1 MPQDTFE
8 FRVAYRKLLIGLLVT
23 VVPISFAALY
33 AISQSARSLNHT
45 IGSHYSTIA
54 ESTASQVTQ
63 FIHSQ
68 VIEAGLMAVNPAV
81 VEEVTAANRTYQG
94 MTDAAIAERILRAE
108 EVWPTRGA
116 DAAVS
121 RILGSRASQ
130 SLRRYLQIDP
140 TFLRITV
147 TDEKGVTVAATHKTI
162 DYYQADEDYWR
173 NIYASGRGSV
183 SLTDVSYDVVT
194 KNNYIGIGMPIIDP
208 DTGRFLGTLD
218 ALVEVSSLFPIVRRA
233 EVGPG
238 GHALLV
244 KDDGTV
250 ISGPKTTLAM
260 DLKSDEYNALVDASK
275 NIAGRHSGYL
285 IANFPDRGETLIA
298 FADTGLREDFNNLG
312 WLVLVAQPT
321 EQAFAPI
328 AATQQLIMMIS
339 FLGLAA
345 VVVLGAYFA
354 LHRKTEVEEIEEE
367 FHPEYPPRTTSA

>member
-1 MPQDTFE
+1 VPQDTFE

-54 ESTASQVTQ
+54 ESTASQITQ

-68 VIEAGLMAVNPAV
+68 VIEVGLMAASPAV
-81 VEEVTAANRTYQG
+81 VDVVTAANRSYQG
-94 MTDAAIAERILRAE
+94 MTDAAIAERIQRAE
-108 EVWPTRGA
+108 EMWLTPRA
-116 DAAVS
+116 DALVS
-121 RILGSRASQ
+121 PILGSKASQ

-147 TDEKGVTVAATHKTI
+147 TDEKGATVAATHKTI

-173 NIYASGRGSV
+173 SIYAEGRGSV

-194 KNNYIGIGMPIIDP
+194 KNNYIGIGVPIIDP

-238 GHALLV
+238 GRALLV

-260 DLKSDEYNALVDASK
+260 SLKSDEHTALVDASR
-275 NIAGRHSGYL
+275 NFAGRQSGYL

-312 WLVLVAQPT
+312 WLVLVSQPT

-328 AATQQLIMMIS
+328 NTTQQLIMLIA

-345 VVVLGAYFA
+345 VVVLGVYFA
-354 LHRKTEVEEIEEE
+354 LHRRTDVEETEEE
-367 FHPEYPPRTTSA
+367 FHPGHPSRVSSI

>member
-1 MPQDTFE
+1 VPQDTFE

-23 VVPISFAALY
+23 IVPISFAALY
-33 AISQSARSLNHT
+33 AVSQSARSLNHT
-45 IGSHYSTIA
+45 IGSHYSTLA

-68 VIEAGLMAVNPAV
+68 VIEVGLMAANPAV
-81 VEEVTAANRTYQG
+81 VDAVAAANRSYQG
-94 MTDAAIAERILRAE
+94 MTDAAIAEKVQRAE
-108 EVWPTRGA
+108 EMWLTPRA
-116 DAAVS
+116 DALVS
-121 RILGSRASQ
+121 PILSSRASQ

-147 TDEKGVTVAATHKTI
+147 TDGKGATVAATHKTI
-162 DYYQADEDYWR
+162 DYYQADEEYWR
-173 NIYASGRGSV
+173 SIYADGRGSV
-183 SLTDVSYDVVT
+183 SVTDVSYDVVT
-194 KNNYIGIGMPIIDP
+194 KNNYIGIGVPITEP
-208 DTGRFLGTLD
+208 ETGQFLGTLD

-250 ISGPKTTLAM
+250 ISGPRTTLAM
-260 DLKSDEYNALVDASK
+260 SLKSDEHNALVDAST
-275 NIAGRHSGYL
+275 NLAGRHSGYL
-285 IANFPDRGETLIA
+285 IANFPERGETLIA

-312 WLVLVAQPT
+312 WLVLVSQPT

-328 AATQQLIMMIS
+328 NTTQQLIMLIA

-345 VVVLGAYFA
+345 VVVLGVYFA
-354 LHRKTEVEEIEEE
+354 LHRKTEVEEIEQE
-367 FHPEYPPRTTSA
+367 FHPGHPSRVSSA